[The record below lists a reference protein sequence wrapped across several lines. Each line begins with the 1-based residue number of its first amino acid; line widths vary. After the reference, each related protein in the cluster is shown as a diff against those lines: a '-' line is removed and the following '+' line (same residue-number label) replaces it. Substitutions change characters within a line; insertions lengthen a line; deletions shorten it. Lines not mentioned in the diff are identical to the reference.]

1 MEDIVGKKVLELKKL
16 KENNPIVN
24 YQLLDKDG
32 ETMLDFL
39 LTANSPDGK
48 TITIIERNVYRY
60 KKIKDKSG
68 HKGVLLFGVSTR
80 AYDQDVSNFLT
91 DLKTKKIDLMNKV
104 GMYSIPEIT
113 LPVQG
118 EK

>member
-1 MEDIVGKKVLELKKL
+1 M
-16 KENNPIVN
+16 
-24 YQLLDKDG
+24 DKDG

-48 TITIIERNVYRY
+48 KIAIIERNVYRY

-80 AYDQDVSNFLT
+80 AYNKDASNFLT
-91 DLKTKKIDLMNKV
+91 DLETKKMDLMNKV
-104 GMYSIPEIT
+104 GMYCILEIT
-113 LPVQG
+113 LPVPG
-118 EK
+118 KK